1 MKSIL
6 QFIAVGIVLF
16 VIHQWVLVPVLD
28 IEDTVPVVL
37 QHILL
42 GGFSLGIYLVSSFI
56 AENYLQLVG
65 FTILGFLFLKIISVV
80 IFMDFYAEAFESQI
94 KLKYLLLGN
103 YLIYLLFL
111 IVKIVPLLDILPTK
125 DSSQ

>member
-1 MKSIL
+1 LKSIL

-16 VIHQWVLVPVLD
+16 TIHQWVLIPVLD
-28 IEDTVPVVL
+28 IEDAVPVVL

-42 GGFSLGIYLVSSFI
+42 GGFSLGIYLVSNFI
-56 AENYLQLVG
+56 AQNYLQLVG

-80 IFMDFYAEAFESQI
+80 IFMDFYSEAFESEI

-111 IVKIVPLLDILPTK
+111 IVKIVPLLDILPPK